1 MKSQYLWGH
10 YFWRNY
16 CSCSL
21 SKSQVVKLLGRICFL
36 CKLHQHR
43 SNFQRRLL
51 QTLQTTYL
59 QKGEWNIFCDG
70 NVGDLNSYQNITMRK
85 HGRFVFSRH
94 AARCGIRIEKGLG
107 WSCSISSSFFESSFN
122 LSLGQKQ
129 WKNFKHYYLVFSYP
143 ISTVCQNL
151 ALRILLLRKTLPL
164 PVRAL
169 SISRHFRGA
178 RECSSWFQSVSVT
191 AAMNVVHEDTTCPKK
206 RDGKNRNYM
215 EVPV

>member
-36 CKLHQHR
+36 CKPHQHR

-85 HGRFVFSRH
+85 HARFVFSRH

-122 LSLGQKQ
+122 KPGAIAVKKLQTILPCIFLSYFDRLPKSSPPNTFAE
-129 WKNFKHYYLVFSYP
+129 KNP
-143 ISTVCQNL
+143 PPP
-151 ALRILLLRKTLPL
+151 R
-164 PVRAL
+164 
-169 SISRHFRGA
+169 
-178 RECSSWFQSVSVT
+178 
-191 AAMNVVHEDTTCPKK
+191 
-206 RDGKNRNYM
+206 
-215 EVPV
+215 